1 MSKNVI
7 SFSFN
12 WNNKLQN
19 KAFST
24 IRIHNP
30 KKYQVGNVYKIEL
43 KGEAIGTAILQEK
56 RTLKADQLNNF
67 ICFLDTGY
75 NRPDTLNILS
85 KMYKIENLP
94 NIYFDFCL
102 LVYQKP
108 EKLKTKELE
117 LNLIGLE

>member
-1 MSKNVI
+1 MATDLI

-30 KKYQVGNVYKIEL
+30 KKYQIGKMYKIEL
-43 KGEAIGTAILQEK
+43 KGEALGTAVIQEI
-56 RTLKADQLNNF
+56 RVLKADQLNNF

-75 NRPDTLNILS
+75 SRTDTLNILA
-85 KMYKIENLP
+85 KMYKIEN
-94 NIYFDFCL
+94 IQTAYFDFCL
-102 LVYQKP
+102 LVYTKPDKQKA
-108 EKLKTKELE
+108 KALE
-117 LNLIGLE
+117 LNLVE

>member
-1 MSKNVI
+1 MATDLI

-30 KKYQVGNVYKIEL
+30 KRHQIGKMYKIKL
-43 KGEAIGTAILQEK
+43 KGEALGTAVIQEI
-56 RTLKADQLNNF
+56 RVLKADQLNNF

-75 NRPDTLNILS
+75 SRTDTLNILA
-85 KMYKIENLP
+85 KMYKIEN
-94 NIYFDFCL
+94 IQTAYFDFCL
-102 LVYQKP
+102 LVYTKPDKQKA
-108 EKLKTKELE
+108 KALE
-117 LNLIGLE
+117 LNLAE